1 MKGASVLSLS
11 FSFTLYLS
19 LDRNTFS
26 ITNHWQTYSTYVY
39 KSSIT
44 HLHRHTD
51 TQTHTHTQL
60 TVVVSCC
67 LSTFRLTFALTVS
80 WSLVSWELIRWC
92 PSWSFHLTAAIHV
105 SRVMHKLYCGAA
117 LFSDDLVTNEAELIA
132 CCISFSFF
140 VSFSLFRLDNL
151 HINTCMEYP
160 IADGNDYHKVVQLTL
175 CRFSRTAHMSVVH
188 GRRIIAWVR
197 EREDAKKNMR
207 TKRKCVKIN

>member
-1 MKGASVLSLS
+1 MKGASVLS

-26 ITNHWQTYSTYVY
+26 ITNHRQTYSTYIKVV
-39 KSSIT
+39 
-44 HLHRHTD
+44 LHIYTD
-51 TQTHTHTQL
+51 TQIHRHIHTQL

-105 SRVMHKLYCGAA
+105 SIVMHKLYCGAA

-197 EREDAKKNMR
+197 EERCKKEYENQEKM
-207 TKRKCVKIN
+207 C